1 MKSGRLA
8 GEGEHWRSLP
18 PMPDEALVTSV
29 GLEAILANARPRVI
43 AALVRHFNSV
53 DLAEDAFQDACEK
66 AIRTWTDDG
75 VARDPTAWL
84 IVVARRSAIDGIR
97 KSRRRAGLLEAAAS
111 VEEPPDPEE
120 ELLLQ
125 LDQDELRDDVLR
137 LMFMCCQ
144 PDLPLHDQLALA
156 LKVIAGFPVDKIAR
170 AFVIQPKTMEQ
181 RITRAKKKAASVAT
195 RLETPTLQERAR
207 RLNAVSLMIYLLFN
221 EGYTASGGDIHIR
234 EELCEEAIRLARLL
248 LMLFPAQAEVMG
260 LLALCLLQHS
270 RRRARIGEDGKLIA
284 LEDQDRGKWE
294 PSAISEGRALLE
306 KALRHGRPG
315 AYQVQAAIAAV
326 HCAAPTS
333 AETDWREIEQ
343 LYAALEKLQ
352 PSPVVSLNRAV
363 AMSKALS
370 PEAALRHLEPVA
382 DSLSN
387 YIYYHTTLASL
398 FVETEQFDAAWSAYE
413 RALQLGP
420 TDQQAGHIRDRMR
433 FCEDSKIKSAPSVG

>member
-1 MKSGRLA
+1 MRSDRLA
-8 GEGEHWRSLP
+8 GEGERWRSLP
-18 PMPDEALVTSV
+18 PMPDDRSV
-29 GLEAILANARPRVI
+29 NTAGLAAILANARPRVI

-97 KSRRRAGLLEAAAS
+97 KSRRQAGLLEAATS
-111 VEEPPDPEE
+111 PEEPQHPEE
-120 ELLLQ
+120 ALLLQ

-170 AFVIQPKTMEQ
+170 AFVVQPKAMEQ

-207 RLNAVSLMIYLLFN
+207 RMNAVSLMIYLLFN

-248 LMLFPAQAEVMG
+248 LMLFPAQAEVKG

-270 RRRARIGEDGKLIA
+270 RRRARVSDDDKLVA
-284 LEDQDRGKWE
+284 LEDQDRGKWDQ
-294 PSAISEGRALLE
+294 SAISEGRALLE

-326 HCAAPTS
+326 HCAASTA
-333 AETDWREIEQ
+333 AETDWGEIEQ
-343 LYAALEKLQ
+343 LYGALERLQ

-370 PEAALRHLEPVA
+370 PQAALRHLEPVS
-382 DSLSN
+382 DILSN

-398 FVETEQFDAAWSAYE
+398 LVETEQFDAAVLAYD

-420 TDQQAGHIRDRMR
+420 TEQQAGHIRERIR
-433 FCEDSKIKSAPSVG
+433 FAKKAK